1 LQVNDLGWGRVEYS
15 RAGKALQLMLK
26 KAHSYQNLI
35 KEGVVPKRYVKE
47 QQPAEVGKKAEDT
60 IKKHINVEFV
70 DKIDD

>member
-1 LQVNDLGWGRVEYS
+1 
-15 RAGKALQLMLK
+15 MLK